1 VAAEAAALVET
12 HILAPLVEVVEVLE
26 IVEVMVVDQ
35 GLLAQQEAAL
45 VEQTLAQ
52 AVEEPQGGQVLE
64 TGLVVLVDLVL

>member
-1 VAAEAAALVET
+1 
-12 HILAPLVEVVEVLE
+12 
-26 IVEVMVVDQ
+26 MVVDQ
-35 GLLAQQEAAL
+35 GLLAPLVVEL